1 MLKFAVSVLIGNVK
15 ESMISTVFAIAGTF
29 ASSVLGGWDM
39 ALKLLVFCLVADYVT
54 GVLGA
59 VRTRTLNS
67 EVMFWGGLRKAI
79 IIGVIAFSVLM
90 DAMMGN
96 STPVFRMLALYFYI
110 GREGLSII
118 ENLGV
123 LGVPLP
129 AFVEKV
135 FDQLRDKG
143 SRDKQ

>member
-1 MLKFAVSVLIGNVK
+1 MLKFAVSVIIGNVK
-15 ESMISTVFAIAGTF
+15 EGVFATVVAVIGTF

-39 ALKLLVFCLVADYVT
+39 ALKAVVFCLVADYVT

-59 VRTRTLNS
+59 VRTKSLNS
-67 EVMFWGGLRKAI
+67 EIMFWGGLRKAI

-90 DAMMGN
+90 DGLMGN
-96 STPVFRMLALYFYI
+96 ATPVFRMLALYFYI

-129 AFVEKV
+129 AFVEKA
-135 FDQLRDKG
+135 FEQLRDKG
-143 SRDKQ
+143 GSNKR

>member
-1 MLKFAVSVLIGNVK
+1 MVKFVVSVVIGNAK
-15 ESMISTVFAIAGTF
+15 EGLFATVFAVAGTF

-39 ALKLLVFCLVADYVT
+39 AMKALVFCLIADYVT

-59 VRTRTLNS
+59 VRTKMLNS

-90 DAMMGN
+90 DGLMGN
-96 STPVFRMLALYFYI
+96 ATPVFRMLAIYFYV

-129 AFVEKV
+129 AFVEKA
-135 FDQLRDKG
+135 FEQLRDKG
-143 SRDKQ
+143 GQGKQ